1 MNLDDTSRFEQLDPQ
16 DMLGAINDL
25 PDQLDRAWNL
35 GKALDLA
42 GIGQVNRIV
51 ACGMGG
57 SAIGADLLSSY
68 VAPLARVPV
77 IVWRNYDLP
86 AFART
91 PDSLVI
97 ASSHSGNTEETLSGF
112 EAALDSGAQ
121 ALAITTGGKLAERA
135 EEAGVPVWRFDHSGQ
150 PRAAVGYSFGMLLA
164 VLAKLDLIDDQS
176 DPIEH
181 AVETMRLQQQDL
193 EADVPAVKN
202 PSKRMAGQ
210 FVERWPVIIGAEIL
224 GPVARRWRTQIA
236 ELSKAV
242 AQFEILPEMD
252 HNMVAGVEA
261 PEILFDKSMVV
272 FLRAAAYHPRNLLRA
287 DISREIMMVEGF
299 NTDSYTA
306 LGDSPLAQQWS
317 ALHYGDYVAYY
328 LAMAYGIDPSPV
340 RAIEDLKQ
348 RLKVA

>member
-1 MNLDDTSRFEQLDPQ
+1 MNLDDTSRLEQLDPQ
-16 DMLGAINDL
+16 DMLGAVNDL

-35 GKALDLA
+35 GKSLDLA

-91 PDSLVI
+91 PETLVI

-112 EAALDSGAQ
+112 EAALDSGAR

-135 EEAGVPVWRFDHSGQ
+135 QEAGVPVWRFEHSGQ
-150 PRAAVGYSFGMLLA
+150 PRAAVGYSFGMLLG
-164 VLAKLDLIDDQS
+164 VLARLDLIDDQS
-176 DPIEH
+176 HEIEH
-181 AVETMRLQQQDL
+181 AVETMKLQQLDL
-193 EADVPAVKN
+193 GADVPAVKN

-236 ELSKAV
+236 ELSKAI

-306 LGDSPLAQQWS
+306 LGDTPLAQQWS

-348 RLKVA
+348 RLKGA

>member
-16 DMLGAINDL
+16 DMLGAVNDL

-35 GKALDLA
+35 GKSLDLA

-91 PDSLVI
+91 PETLVI

-112 EAALDSGAQ
+112 EAALDSGAR

-135 EEAGVPVWRFDHSGQ
+135 QEAGVPVWRFEHSGQ
-150 PRAAVGYSFGMLLA
+150 PRAAVGYSFGMLLG
-164 VLAKLDLIDDQS
+164 VLARLDLIDDQS
-176 DPIEH
+176 HEIEH
-181 AVETMRLQQQDL
+181 AVETMKLQQLDL
-193 EADVPAVKN
+193 GADVPAVKN

-236 ELSKAV
+236 ELSKAI

-306 LGDSPLAQQWS
+306 LGDTPLAQQWS

-348 RLKVA
+348 RLKGA